1 MPRIDDLDSNHYE
14 LYKKTDQLPEELTEN
29 NEITESNLDEVFK
42 EYQNLENENILNIK
56 KNKFQSIA
64 SKLSQELD
72 QLNKYPV
79 PDIDPEITSYE
90 TSQVCMFIT
99 VIIYFAL
106 MFYFRSIFV
115 LLVIPLMLYIFNKFN
130 LI

>member
-1 MPRIDDLDSNHYE
+1 MVFKN
-14 LYKKTDQLPEELTEN
+14 KKTDQLPEELTEN